1 MAKARNLDSRLKV
14 MRKRRGR
21 SLHRKIVEYAG
32 LFNLDIT
39 IVARDKIN
47 GEYEIFQPT
56 RDINFPPAMKDIVSP
71 MNGPTIRLSLRTVIG
86 TNNLTHWSKRES
98 EHRFRSFSPTGA
110 GPYGEVGQA
119 FQST

>member
-1 MAKARNLDSRLKV
+1 MAKNRNLDSRLKV

-56 RDINFPPAMKDIVSP
+56 RDINFPPAMRDIE
-71 MNGPTIRLSLRTVIG
+71 PTILHTGRKGNVNTDFVRFHQRELIRMEKLVRR
-86 TNNLTHWSKRES
+86 SKVPKPPS
-98 EHRFRSFSPTGA
+98 SG
-110 GPYGEVGQA
+110 
-119 FQST
+119 